1 MVVGWVGWL
10 LGKCSFCV
18 FPLKPPP
25 ITFAQQTFLS
35 WERLKCKNT
44 FFTCSKFLCFTYTR
58 LSSFFLHQ
66 LNLRPKNSTLLM
78 AFESFPPLWTL
89 WKLLTSFQ
97 LLSSNGLIRRLLY
110 TGRPSNWLWK
120 PAVGQF
126 NCYTSKFIAKL
137 STYFLLIRCTS
148 CLPPPSP
155 WHKISR
161 PNMSDISWRN
171 ISWWNIS

>member
-44 FFTCSKFLCFTYTR
+44 FFPCSKFLFFSQNMFTHTW

-66 LNLRPKNSTLLM
+66 LNSRPKNSTLLM

-97 LLSSNGLIRRLLY
+97 LLSSNGLIRQLLY

-126 NCYTSKFIAKL
+126 NGYISIHPNL
-137 STYFLLIRCTS
+137 SQNCQHIFC
-148 CLPPPSP
+148 
-155 WHKISR
+155 
-161 PNMSDISWRN
+161 
-171 ISWWNIS
+171 